1 MKAGQSMSFPTIFPG
16 VMPNV
21 TPDVTRRRAMAGAA
35 GLVLAGAGTQAAE
48 AQSAPNAMAHGA
60 VFEDASGSG
69 RRGPNS
75 AGLPGI
81 MVSNGRDVVMT
92 DADGRWS
99 IAVQPGDAVFVIKPT
114 GYMTPVDPITQ
125 LPRFSHLHA
134 PEGTPAALQLRFPGI
149 TATGAL
155 PESIDFPLRPQDEA
169 TKFDAILFT
178 DTQPESLAEVGY
190 IRDDVVVATAGVD
203 AAFGITHGDV
213 MFDDLSYYDR
223 YNRIVGTIGLPWY
236 NCCGNH
242 DMNLEAPDNTHS
254 RETFKRTFGARY
266 SAFQYGGATFFLLDN
281 VEYLGTDLEK
291 PNGFGKYQGR
301 FGPQQLTFVRNVLA
315 HVPRDSLV
323 VISHHI
329 PLRTLV
335 GSLPAIA
342 NTDTKDFLA
351 AISTHPNTVSFSG
364 HTHTNEHWYFGDVDG
379 YTAGGTHH
387 HHVLAAVSGSWWSG
401 PFDERGIPV
410 ALQTDGSPN
419 GFHVLA
425 VDGSRYVT
433 TLMPARDPARSPMRI
448 VLDSQVHR
456 GDAEVLRDYH
466 PGALLGG
473 PIAQAA
479 AGSTRVVVNLFD
491 GGPRSK
497 VSMTVGRAGL
507 PVTLAR
513 VERRDPFVDEVYERN
528 ATTRKPWVKSEKSS
542 HIWQASLPAALPA
555 GTHRITVDATDE
567 YGRAHTAWMVL
578 EVTG

>member
-1 MKAGQSMSFPTIFPG
+1 MSFPTTYPS
-16 VMPNV
+16 
-21 TPDVTRRRAMAGAA
+21 VTRRQVMAGAA
-35 GLVLAGAGTQAAE
+35 GLALASAARQAAD
-48 AQSAPNAMAHGA
+48 AQPTPDTTARGV
-60 VFEDASGSG
+60 VFEDTDGSG
-69 RRGPNS
+69 RRGPGN
-75 AGLPGI
+75 AGLAGI
-81 MVSNGRDVVMT
+81 MVSNGRDVVLT

-99 IAVQPGDAVFVIKPT
+99 IAAHPGDAVFVVKPS
-114 GYMTPVDPITQ
+114 GYMTPVDPATQ

-134 PEGTPAALQLRFPGI
+134 PEGTPAALQLRFAGI
-149 TATGAL
+149 APTGAL
-155 PESIDFPLRPQDEA
+155 PDSIDFPLRPQDEA
-169 TKFDAILFT
+169 TKFEAILFT

-190 IRDDVVVATAGVD
+190 IRDDVVVTTAGVD
-203 AAFGITHGDV
+203 AAFGINHGDV

-236 NCCGNH
+236 NCCGNY
-242 DMNLEAPDNTHS
+242 DLNLEAPDNTHS
-254 RETFKRTFGARY
+254 RETFKRTYGARY

-281 VEYLGTDLEK
+281 VEYLGTDPSK
-291 PNGFGKYQGR
+291 PNGSGKYQGR
-301 FGPQQLTFVRNVLA
+301 FGPQQLAFVRNVLA

-329 PLRTLV
+329 PLRTLA
-335 GSLPAIA
+335 GSDASIA
-342 NTDTKDFLA
+342 NTDTRDFLA

-364 HTHTNEHWYFGDVDG
+364 HTHTNEHWYLGEADG
-379 YTAGGTHH
+379 YTGGTHH

-410 ALQTDGSPN
+410 ALETDGSPN

-433 TLMPARDPARSPMRI
+433 TLVPARDPAGSQMRI

-456 GDAEVLRDYH
+456 GDREVLKDYH

-491 GGPRSK
+491 GGPRST
-497 VSMTVGRAGL
+497 VSMTVGRNGQPIA
-507 PVTLAR
+507 LAK
-513 VERRDPFVDEVYERN
+513 VERKDPFVDEVYERN
-528 ATTRKPWVKSEKSS
+528 VATKKPWVNSAKSS
-542 HIWQASLPAALPA
+542 HIWQAALPATLPA
-555 GTHRITVDATDE
+555 GTHRITVSATDD
-567 YGRAHTAWMVL
+567 YGRAHKGWMVL

>member
-1 MKAGQSMSFPTIFPG
+1 MRETDVGQRMSFPTDLPG
-16 VMPNV
+16 
-21 TPDVTRRRAMAGAA
+21 VTRRQAMAGVA
-35 GLVLAGAGTQAAE
+35 GLALAAAAQQAGAQQGA
-48 AQSAPNAMAHGA
+48 NATAHGT
-60 VFEDASGSG
+60 VFEDTDGSG
-69 RRGPNS
+69 RRAAGS
-75 AGLPGI
+75 AGLAGV
-81 MVSNGRDVVMT
+81 MVSNGRDVVLT

-114 GYMTPVDPITQ
+114 GYMTPVDPVTQ

-134 PEGTPAALQLRFPGI
+134 PDGTPAELQLRFAGI
-149 TATGAL
+149 APTGAL
-155 PESIDFPLRPQDEA
+155 PESIDFPLRPQHEA
-169 TKFDAILFT
+169 TKFNAILFT

-190 IRDDVVVATAGVD
+190 IRDDVVVTTAGVD

-223 YNRIVGTIGLPWY
+223 YNRIVGTVGLPWY

-266 SAFQYGGATFFLLDN
+266 SAFQYGGATFLLLDN
-281 VEYLGTDLEK
+281 VEYLGTDPSK

-301 FGPQQLTFVRNVLA
+301 FGPEQLAFVRNVLA
-315 HVPRDSLV
+315 QVPRDSLV
-323 VISHHI
+323 AISHHI
-329 PLRTLV
+329 PLKTLA
-335 GSLPAIA
+335 GSEAAIA
-342 NTDTKDFLA
+342 NTDTRDFLA

-364 HTHTNEHWYFGDVDG
+364 HTHTNEHWYFGEADG
-379 YTAGGTHH
+379 YTGGGMHH

-410 ALQTDGSPN
+410 ALGSDGSPN

-425 VDGSRYVT
+425 VDGNRYVT
-433 TLMPARDPARSPMRI
+433 TLVPARDPARSQMRI

-456 GDAEVLRDYH
+456 GDAEVLKDYH

-497 VSMTVGRAGL
+497 VSMTVGRAGQ
-507 PVTLAR
+507 PIALAK

-528 ATTRKPWVKSEKSS
+528 LATKKPWVKSDRSS
-542 HIWQASLPAALPA
+542 HIWQAALPAALPA
-555 GTHRITVDATDE
+555 GTHRIAVDATDE
-567 YGRAHTAWMVL
+567 YGRAHTGWMVL